1 MVKFSNLV
9 AMDHD
14 DLVAFIRDEMRMQ
27 HIYQPLLIKTLVEC
41 GGSATVRQLAQAV
54 LALDESQLR
63 YFEKQIKA
71 MPVKVLKQH
80 GVLSRK
86 GDVVSLETPRLSL
99 EQRSEITTL
108 CEQKLNEFIKDRGM
122 EIWESRYASE
132 PVSTSVRYEALKRAG
147 KRCELCGVKEGDS
160 NYENRLPLHVD
171 HIVPRSKG
179 GSNDIENL
187 QVLCRA
193 CNLGKGNR
201 DDTDFRSKDG

>member
-1 MVKFSNLV
+1 M

-63 YFEKQIKA
+63 Y
-71 MPVKVLKQH
+71 
-80 GVLSRK
+80 
-86 GDVVSLETPRLSL
+86 
-99 EQRSEITTL
+99 
-108 CEQKLNEFIKDRGM
+108 
-122 EIWESRYASE
+122 
-132 PVSTSVRYEALKRAG
+132 EALKRAG
-147 KRCELCGVKEGDS
+147 KRCELCGVEEGDS

-171 HIVPRSKG
+171 HIVQRSKG